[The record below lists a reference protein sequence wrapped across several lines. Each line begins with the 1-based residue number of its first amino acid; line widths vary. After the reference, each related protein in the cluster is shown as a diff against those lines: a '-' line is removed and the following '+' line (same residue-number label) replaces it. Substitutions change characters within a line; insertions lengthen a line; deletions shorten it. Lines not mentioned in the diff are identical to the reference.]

1 MLDIKNIY
9 NIILKK
15 ILGCR
20 CYMKKRKEVY
30 DLYWYFAYERQKIFI
45 KKKNAEKAPWTEDA
59 ILQEYKFCNSYR
71 VNDRVSQYLLKN
83 VIYNGIQ
90 YSDEDMIFR
99 IILFKIFNKESTW
112 ELLESKIGDIT
123 LSTFTFKEYSDI
135 LENAMNNGIKIYN
148 DAYISC
154 ANKAYGYNRKHNNH
168 LSLLKQIFIEDK
180 SHMKILKAK
189 TMKEAFDILIKY
201 PLIGNFMA
209 YQLITD
215 INYSDVVNWSETE
228 FTVAGP
234 GSERGIKKC
243 FENIDGYTKEEI
255 IKYMCNHQE
264 EEFARLG
271 LDFKGIESRPL
282 QYIDCQNIFCELDK
296 YCRQALPELK
306 SNRNKIKKKYRA
318 NNEKIEYVYPK
329 KWNVV

>member
-1 MLDIKNIY
+1 
-9 NIILKK
+9 
-15 ILGCR
+15 
-20 CYMKKRKEVY
+20 MKKRKDVY
-30 DLYWYFAYERQKIFI
+30 DLYWYFAYERQNIFI
-45 KKKNAEKAPWTEDA
+45 KKKNLEEAPWTEDP

-83 VIYNGIQ
+83 VIYKGGQ
-90 YSDEDMIFR
+90 YNNEDIIFR

-123 LSTFTFKEYSDI
+123 LSTFNFEVYSSI
-135 LENAMNNGIKIYN
+135 LENAMQNGIKIYN

-168 LSLLKQIFIEDK
+168 LALLKQIFLEEK
-180 SHMKILKAK
+180 SHLEILKAK
-189 TMKEAFDILIKY
+189 TMEEAFNILIKY
-201 PLIGNFMA
+201 PLIGNFIG

-215 INYSDVVNWSETE
+215 INYSDAVNWSETE

-243 FENIDGYTKEEI
+243 FENIDGYTKEDI
-255 IKYMCNHQE
+255 IKYMYDKQE
-264 EEFARLG
+264 EEFKRLG
-271 LDFKGIESRPL
+271 LEFKRIGNRPL

-306 SNRNKIKKKYRA
+306 SNRNKIKKKYA
-318 NNEKIEYVYPK
+318 AKNGKIEYIYPK
-329 KWNVV
+329 KWNII